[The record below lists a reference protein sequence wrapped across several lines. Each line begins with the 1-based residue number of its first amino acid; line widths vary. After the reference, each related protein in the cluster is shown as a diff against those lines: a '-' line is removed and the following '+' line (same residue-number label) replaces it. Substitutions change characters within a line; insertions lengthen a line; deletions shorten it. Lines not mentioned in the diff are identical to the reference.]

1 MQWIEAFI
9 NVSALV
15 AFVGVATYWP
25 KDHPAD
31 GRPL

>member
-25 KDHPAD
+25 NHPAN
-31 GRPL
+31 GQSR